1 MHFEVS
7 SNPRNDGCIPSIEL
21 GEKCLKDYECVAEN
35 SRCIDICSC
44 KVDHVL
50 SKDGKQCLKV
60 RNSVGE
66 SCQENSQCQLGI
78 KDSEC
83 GSDGKCSCIE
93 NFHQRGSVCFRDMML
108 NDRCQSHRDC
118 VTVTYKHSNIT
129 EVMNVDCIDNT
140 CVCAKDYI
148 MSKEL
153 YDCIR
158 YSDNGAESTIS
169 WQQIFPWLYNFFLRI
184 LPWNEITKK
193 IVKLTTETIEYRNKN
208 NIVRSDFINVLL
220 NLKKHPEKIAE
231 IELTND
237 LLSAQTFVFFGAG
250 FETSSTT
257 ISNALYELAL
267 NHDIQYKLREEI
279 KEFEKKNDGKWTYE
293 SIKEMQYLNKIFQE
307 TLRKYPVVPFLNRE
321 LISDYTK
328 KW

>member
-1 MHFEVS
+1 MPQSCERYRGSLRGGRSVSRDLRSLLGVPTKYLPMLRWFPLRGRKMLRVCRSRRALSNASKLLHQRQLLRDRILRMHFEVS

-169 WQQIFPWLYNFFLRI
+169 WQQIFRI
-184 LPWNEITKK
+184 LP
-193 IVKLTTETIEYRNKN
+193 
-208 NIVRSDFINVLL
+208 FIFF
-220 NLKKHPEKIAE
+220 
-231 IELTND
+231 
-237 LLSAQTFVFFGAG
+237 STF
-250 FETSSTT
+250 
-257 ISNALYELAL
+257 
-267 NHDIQYKLREEI
+267 
-279 KEFEKKNDGKWTYE
+279 
-293 SIKEMQYLNKIFQE
+293 
-307 TLRKYPVVPFLNRE
+307 
-321 LISDYTK
+321 LII
-328 KW
+328 